1 MAVGRI
7 SGPLLKANLLRDGV
21 DLAFETDLLYL
32 DVVNGRI
39 GIKTDSPTHDLTVN
53 GTTRTTNL
61 EVTNQLDIG
70 NLTVLGNT
78 ITSNNG
84 VINFNGPNGSLVN
97 YQAQLQVDD
106 INIVNNVIS
115 TTGTNTN
122 LEIRP
127 DQTGPLAEDKGTLDI
142 YADTNITGN
151 LYVTG
156 DIRADGNINVGDANT
171 DSITINADVSSNLIP
186 NLNNTYT
193 LGTNVPSV
201 GFPDGKRWKDLWANS
216 IYADS
221 ITTGGLVVDN
231 IQLDLRQGNI
241 WYVAE
246 NGNDTYSGDHQ
257 NDPFATIKHALSQ
270 AVSGDTVFIY
280 PGVYT
285 EQFPLTVPVGVT
297 VKGAGIRSVKIVP
310 TTATRYNDAFLL
322 NGETTVEDLT
332 VSDFFSGGNFY
343 LVTSATA
350 GSTTFNVGTAPFAHT
365 YVSGGTIEIASTD
378 YAVTG
383 ATYDNLTG
391 NITVTHSGPD
401 ATGQTIFLSNLTFS
415 CNGGTRVFPDNGYGF
430 RFATDF
436 TVTVKSPYVRN
447 VSVITR
453 GSTTSVGDPYGF
465 NTGDAGKGAYVDGA
479 YATAISREASM
490 LFHSVTFITP
500 NVDTLTATNGARVE
514 WLNSFTYFAN
524 KGLNLVSSNDGFA
537 LQGKTRLKIPTR
549 IGTWHIGDTVS
560 YYDTDG
566 TTVLASGTIDSVD
579 ANWINL
585 TGRQVGFVIPEDRV
599 GKTVTVNGDAK
610 LSTAV
615 KKFGTASLA
624 LNGTGDYLSLAPS
637 NDFKFGTG
645 NFTIETWL
653 YRNNVNGNQYVFD
666 LRTPTNSSL
675 PLLYFAAT
683 SLVYYANG
691 ANRIIGTVSSTLTW
705 LHIALVRDGS
715 NNMLFVNGTQLGS
728 TWVDSTDMP
737 QGGLTIGAS
746 YIGTSPFNGYFDD
759 FRVSKGLARY
769 TTDFIAP
776 TSAFL
781 GDTSAVLLLHFNGT
795 DGSTAIVDDG
805 VTFVDIRSSSGGTTT
820 ELLVADYSDFGAE
833 IRSIGSACV
842 YGNYGAYGDGVGVIA
857 YLIGQNLAYIG
868 NGGSDINDPTTVI
881 QANEVVELNGAKI
894 YYNSVDHKGDFR
906 VGDLFYVNQQTGE
919 VTFANSNISIGNS
932 LTFSDGLGNVTYIDA
947 NKIETGDFRIS
958 GNTVETLSQDFN
970 VLAANDQINLQN
982 NVNIAGNLDVVGNV
996 TIGGNIIIGDQTTD
1010 LITFISAVNS
1020 DIIPYLNSTYSL
1032 GNTDYEWKYLYTS
1045 EIIAGS
1051 VDINSNV
1058 ITTNTSN
1065 TDLVL
1070 SANGTGRIYV
1080 PSNNVEIAQN
1090 LTVNGTTNLKATN
1103 IGTVGNAATVTH
1115 VGNVTQTGDI
1125 NLTGNTTITGT
1136 YTTTG
1141 TAQFAD
1147 VRIST
1152 NEITTTIGN
1161 NDLRLLAAG
1170 SGKVIVPSNDV
1181 QIDQNLTVGGTLNT
1195 GSLGVTT
1202 SVTANAFS
1210 TGDILIDDNIIKTT
1224 IGNNDLILQA
1234 AGTGRIYV
1242 PADPVQFDQNLTVN
1256 GTTNL
1261 KTTGITGT
1269 ITHVGDYNQTG
1280 NVTQTGNTGITGTLT
1295 VGSTAQF
1302 QDIKIDNNVITTTLL
1317 NNDLTLT
1324 AAGTGRVYV
1333 PDDAV
1338 QFGQTLTVVGLTTT
1352 SNIQNTGTVTSN
1364 VFTTGD
1370 INIDDNIIK
1379 TTLTNSNLVLQANGT
1394 GIVSVPNNNVQLD
1407 KNLTVAGTTTLSTT
1421 NIGTALVPVSVT
1433 HVGAYNHTGD
1443 TQQTGNFTLDGILTV
1458 NNAAQF
1464 EDIKIDNNVI
1474 TTTIG
1479 NNDLELAAAGT
1490 GRIYVPQN
1498 DVRIAQNLTVVGTT
1512 TSATIN
1518 NSGTITSATFST
1530 GNINITGNTVSTTVT
1545 NSNLQLQANG
1555 TGLIELEQLQ
1565 VQENEIRTSTN
1576 ADIILA
1582 PNGTGIVNINS
1593 NQSVKIPVGTTL
1605 ERPNPATAGM
1615 VRFNTTLNRY
1625 EGFDGTNWIRL
1636 DGLYDLDENTYVT
1649 AELTPG
1655 ANDNTFRFVSNG
1667 VQIADLTSTRLNAV
1681 QLQVDSIN
1689 IDANVISTTATN
1701 TDISFQ
1707 TTGTGAV
1714 KFENFA
1720 IVNNV
1725 ITNTVSNSNTII
1737 NQTGTGYF
1745 KIGDTNGFVIPAGT
1759 NEQRP
1764 TLANTELGMMR
1775 FNTTDLRV
1783 EIWDGIQWISAA
1795 GAQGAIT
1802 VADAEDISI
1811 LSVLML
1817 G

>member
-1 MAVGRI
+1 MALGRI
-7 SGPLLKANLLRDGV
+7 SGPLLKANLLRQGV

-39 GIKTDSPTHDLTVN
+39 GINTTAPTHDLQVV
-53 GTTRTTNL
+53 GTTRTTTL

-70 NLTVLGNT
+70 NITVFGNT
-78 ITSNNG
+78 ISSNNG
-84 VINFNGPNGSLVN
+84 ILNFVGPEGSLIN
-97 YQAQLQVDD
+97 YQAKLRIDNID
-106 INIVNNVIS
+106 IENNVIS
-115 TTGTNTN
+115 TNSTNTN

-127 DQTGPLAEDKGTLDI
+127 NKTGGDTNLHGTVEI
-142 YADTNITGN
+142 FADTNIAGN
-151 LYVTG
+151 LHVTG
-156 DIRADGNINVGDANT
+156 DITTDGNIHIGDADT
-171 DSITINADVSSNLIP
+171 DYIIINAEIDSNLIP
-186 NLNNTYT
+186 NFNNTYT
-193 LGTNVPSV
+193 LGTNVPSD

-216 IYADS
+216 IFADT
-221 ITTGGLVVDN
+221 ITTDGLIVDN

-241 WYVAE
+241 WYVAA
-246 NGNDTYSGDHQ
+246 NGADTYTGDHQ
-257 NDPFATIKHALSQ
+257 NDPFATIKKALSV
-270 AVSGDTVFIY
+270 AAAGDTVYIY
-280 PGVYT
+280 PGTYA
-285 EQFPLTVPVGVT
+285 EIFPLTVPAGVT
-297 VKGAGIRSVKIVP
+297 VRGTGIRAVKIVP
-310 TTATRYNDAFLL
+310 TLETRYNDAFLL

-343 LVTSATA
+343 TVTSATA
-350 GSTTFNVGTAPFAHT
+350 GSTTFKVGTAPFAHT
-365 YVSGGTIEIASTD
+365 YVSGGTIKISD
-378 YAVTG
+378 INYAVTG
-383 ATYDNLTG
+383 AVYDNLTG
-391 NITVTHSGPD
+391 IVTVTHAGPD
-401 ATGQTIFLSNLTFS
+401 ASGLTVFLSNLIFS
-415 CNGGTRVFPDNGYGF
+415 CNGGTRIFPDNGYAF

-436 TVTVKSPYVRN
+436 TVTTKSPYVRN
-447 VSVITR
+447 VTVITR
-453 GSTTSVGDPYGF
+453 GSTTSPGDLYGF
-465 NTGDAGKGAYVDGA
+465 AAGDAGRGAYIDGA
-479 YATAISREASM
+479 YATAASQEAAM
-490 LFHSVTFITP
+490 LFHAATFITP
-500 NVDTLTATNGARVE
+500 NQDTITATNGSRIE

-524 KGLNLVSSNDGFA
+524 KGFNLYSSNDGFA

-549 IGTWHIGDTVS
+549 TGSWNVGDTVS
-560 YYDTDG
+560 YYGTDG

-579 ANWINL
+579 SNWINL
-585 TGRQVGFVIPEDRV
+585 TGRQVGFVIPEDRA

-624 LNGTGDYLSLAPS
+624 LDGTGDYVTVAS
-637 NDFKFGTG
+637 NPDFNFGTG
-645 NFTIETWL
+645 DWTVELWA
-653 YRNNVNGNQYVFD
+653 YRSVTGVVQTLFDYRPSAGTYFQINLGSTGVTRFAVNGATVISGPNLV
-666 LRTPTNSSL
+666 TN
-675 PLLYFAAT
+675 
-683 SLVYYANG
+683 
-691 ANRIIGTVSSTLTW
+691 TW
-705 LHIALVRDGS
+705 THIAVSKVS
-715 NNMLFVNGTQLGS
+715 NVTRMFVNGTVVATTYADTNNYGQA
-728 TWVDSTDMP
+728 TIY
-737 QGGLTIGAS
+737 IGATNTGAS
-746 YIGTSPFNGYFDD
+746 AFGGNIDD
-759 FRVSKGLARY
+759 LRITKGIARY
-769 TTDFIAP
+769 TTTFTVP

-805 VTFVDIRSSSGGTTT
+805 VTFVDIRSSSGGTAT
-820 ELLVADYSDFGAE
+820 ELLVADYSDFGVE
-833 IRSIGSACV
+833 VRSIGSANI
-842 YGNYGAYGDGVGVIA
+842 YGNYGVYGDGTGVIA
-857 YLIGQNLAYIG
+857 YLIGHNLAYIG
-868 NGGSDINDPTTVI
+868 NGSSATNDPTTVI
-881 QANEVVELNGAKI
+881 QDNEIVELNGAKI

-919 VTFANSNISIGNS
+919 VTFANSDIQIGNS
-932 LTFSDGLGNVTYIDA
+932 LTFADGLGNVTYIDA

-958 GNTVETLSQDFN
+958 GNTVETLTQDFN

-996 TIGGNIIIGDQTTD
+996 TIGGNIIIGDETTD
-1010 LITFISAVNS
+1010 LITFNAEINS
-1020 DIIPYLNSTYSL
+1020 NVIPHLDSTYSL
-1032 GNTDYEWKYLYTS
+1032 GNTDYEWKYLYTN
-1045 EIIAGS
+1045 EVIAGS
-1051 VDINSNV
+1051 VDITSNI
-1058 ITTNTSN
+1058 ITTNVAN
-1065 TDLVL
+1065 TDLIL

-1080 PSNNVEIAQN
+1080 PTNNVEIAQN
-1090 LTVNGTTNLKATN
+1090 LTVNGTTNLKTTNVGSVGEPAT
-1103 IGTVGNAATVTH
+1103 ITH
-1115 VGNVTQTGDI
+1115 VGDYTQTGNVTQTGDVS
-1125 NLTGNTTITGT
+1125 ITGT
-1136 YTTTG
+1136 YTTSG
-1141 TAQFAD
+1141 TAQFTD
-1147 VRIST
+1147 VKIST

-1161 NDLRLLAAG
+1161 NDLRLLA
-1170 SGKVIVPSNDV
+1170 SGTGRVYVPSNNV
-1181 QIDQNLTVGGTLNT
+1181 QIDNNLTVNGTLYADSVN
-1195 GSLGVTT
+1195 VTT

-1224 IGNNDLILQA
+1224 LLNNDLILEA

-1242 PADPVQFDQNLTVN
+1242 PLDPVQFDQNLTVN

-1261 KTTGITGT
+1261 KTTNITGT

-1324 AAGTGRVYV
+1324 AAGTGRVYA

-1338 QFGQTLTVVGLTTT
+1338 QFDQTLTVVGLTTT

-1394 GIVSVPNNNVQLD
+1394 GIVSIPNNNVQLD

-1421 NIGTALVPVSVT
+1421 NIGTALVPATVT
-1433 HVGAYNHTGD
+1433 HVGAYTHTGD
-1443 TQQTGNFTLDGILTV
+1443 TQQTGNFTLNGVLTV

-1518 NSGTITSATFST
+1518 NSGTITSGTFST

-1565 VQENEIRTSTN
+1565 VQENEIRTGTN

-1582 PNGTGIVNINS
+1582 PHGTGIVSINS

-1605 ERPNPATAGM
+1605 ERPNPAVAGM

-1655 ANDNTFRFVSNG
+1655 ANDNTFRFVTNG
-1667 VQIADLTSTRLNAV
+1667 VQIADLNSTRLNAV

-1689 IDANVISTTATN
+1689 IDSNVISTTTTN

-1714 KFENFA
+1714 KIENFS

-1725 ITNTVSNSNTII
+1725 ITNTVSNSNTLIE
-1737 NQTGTGYF
+1737 QTGTGYF
-1745 KIGDTNGFVIPAGT
+1745 KIGDTTGFVIPAGT

-1795 GAQGAIT
+1795 GSQGAIT